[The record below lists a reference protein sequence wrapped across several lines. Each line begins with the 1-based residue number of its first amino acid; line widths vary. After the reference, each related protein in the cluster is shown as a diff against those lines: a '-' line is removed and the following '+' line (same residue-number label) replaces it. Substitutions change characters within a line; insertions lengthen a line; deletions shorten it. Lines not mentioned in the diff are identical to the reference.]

1 MGLDVFFYKCKRSDY
16 NAYNKAIEEWQNEKP
31 QSGKISH
38 EDYEKLSEDEQKKI
52 QQEVSKWY
60 KKQPNTDKY
69 GISEIGYFRKV
80 NFLMAFFNYEGNCE
94 FKEIAKSELEDL
106 VERCNAILTTT
117 KKKDRQEKAE
127 DLLPTQSGFFYGSTE
142 YDKYYYDD
150 VKEVRDWA
158 SGVLNDLKDEE
169 IVLMYCWW

>member
-1 MGLDVFFYKCKRSDY
+1 MGLDLFFHKCKRSNY
-16 NAYNKAIEEWQNEKP
+16 NAYNKAIEKWQNDEP

-38 EDYEKLSEDEQKKI
+38 EDYEKLSEDEKNKI
-52 QQEVSKWY
+52 QKEVSDWY
-60 KKQPNTDKY
+60 DKRPKMDAH

-80 NFLMAFFNYEGNCE
+80 NFLMTFFNYEGNCE
-94 FKEIAKSELEDL
+94 FKEIAKYELEDL
-106 VERCNAILTTT
+106 VERCNAVLTASNR
-117 KKKDRQEKAE
+117 KEKAE

-142 YDKYYYDD
+142 YDKYYYED

-169 IVLMYCWW
+169 MVLMYCWW